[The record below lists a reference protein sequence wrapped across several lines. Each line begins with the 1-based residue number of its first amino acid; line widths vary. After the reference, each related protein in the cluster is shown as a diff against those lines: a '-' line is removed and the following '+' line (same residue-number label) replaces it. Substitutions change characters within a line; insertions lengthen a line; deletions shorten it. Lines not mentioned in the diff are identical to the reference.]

1 MRKIALAIVS
11 VVLAVC
17 MAVGLVACGEGRGK
31 VTITLSETTLTMTV
45 GDTET
50 LEATTSD
57 DSNVTWTSSDESV
70 AEVNSRGR
78 VTAMGAGEATIT
90 ATSGEATATCKVTV
104 KAKPV
109 ITISGLQETATVER
123 GQTITLTATASDS
136 SAIEWASS
144 DTDIATVNDEGVV
157 TGVFPGETTI
167 VAFTESGGR
176 AECELTVTYNSAAEG
191 WYAIQ
196 FSEQNKSAQGVYTYW
211 ADQPSW
217 NGSDVQ
223 VSNIEYLGD
232 ADDSM
237 AGEVTFTYQVNSGAF
252 WAGMQL
258 TYRDNEI
265 TEAGKAYNLTFDL
278 ESDAAGTI
286 TVNGNLVDIEEG
298 VNHIDVNFVCDD
310 DGTIYPDGD
319 YTNVSSAL
327 YICMGYEDNGE
338 DIVLEGATITISKLQ
353 WTEIQ
358 TSQLAAPSVALDG
371 TAITVTDGTNEA
383 DKVGGYQVGFFTEA
397 DSDQPLYA
405 MTLTGTTGTIDDTTY
420 VDDEYTLKV
429 RALAADAT
437 VTNSDWSAQGVAYTV
452 SHGAVSYEMTNTEQS
467 NITNDKWIF
476 WSEFDSITATYSEA
490 NGVDSSIS
498 DAGGNWYSCQYFYRA
513 SGMLSDRNYTVTMTL
528 TATLD
533 GKITVNGMQ
542 VTLVANEP
550 KQVTL
555 TLAGGTDISIQLGVY
570 GVGPAFGQVAVDF
583 DITNFAFTPIAG
595 ATQLQA
601 PTFTLS
607 DQNVITITDP
617 NGGTGV
623 GSFQLGFFQD
633 DELVEEI
640 TVANGDTLDLSAVP
654 NGEYTVRLRALAT
667 DLTYLDSDWS
677 ESSAEV
683 TVANAAT
690 TIPNGIETDTF
701 DKSWKEWHSQEQSW
715 AQTVVTLQNA
725 TYTEDENSIAGIVNL
740 EFTTS
745 GGGQSHAMQLFYK
758 DSEVESGLY
767 ELTMKINSSAAGSI
781 TINGNAVALIE
792 GDNDV
797 SVFINHT
804 QGNTLIAIQVGSAA
818 GPLPGKFIISDIQLA
833 AATATA
839 LQAPTFTLSDQNVIT
854 ITDPNEEGVGSF
866 TLGFFQNDEL
876 QSEVTVANGDTLD
889 LSAIPN
895 GEYVVKLRAVAANV
909 GFTNS
914 DWSTSTANVTVANE
928 STVVNWYE
936 EGKVPDKTWGYW
948 SASVGWNAGTSITVS
963 EAEYLEDETSMYGS
977 MHIVFVNNKNDGGTN
992 GQPWALQVYYKDSSV
1007 ATGTYTLTMK
1017 IESDITGTII
1027 LNDQEVDIVAGET
1040 TNVSITIN
1048 HTQGNTLIKFQM
1060 GNTET
1065 GALDRGD
1072 ITISAIQLTAAEVQA

>member
-17 MAVGLVACGEGRGK
+17 MAVGLVACGEGGN

-123 GQTITLTATASDS
+123 GQTITLTATASDES
-136 SAIEWASS
+136 TIEWASS

-683 TVANAAT
+683 TVANTAT
-690 TIPNGIETDTF
+690 TIPNGAEADTF
-701 DKSWKEWHSQEQSW
+701 DKTWREWHSQEQSW

-839 LQAPTFTLSDQNVIT
+839 LQAPTFSIAAETNVVTITDEVNTAGVAGYQLGFFENAEAAEPKYTKTAVNNEAFDTSLIENGTYTVRIRALGESLAYPDSAWSETTVQFVVEDADISYDLENKGGDVAKANPGTWYFFSNTGSTGSYDNGTLTVNLTGNVTPWYNNQLFLHDSSISGQYTVSMKINSTVEGAITICGQQQELQVGDNEINLTVNLGGDPVIT
-854 ITDPNEEGVGSF
+854 IIFGVWGEG
-866 TLGFFQNDEL
+866 
-876 QSEVTVANGDTLD
+876 
-889 LSAIPN
+889 
-895 GEYVVKLRAVAANV
+895 NV
-909 GFTNS
+909 GTVPFAEGTFT
-914 DWSTSTANVTVANE
+914 
-928 STVVNWYE
+928 
-936 EGKVPDKTWGYW
+936 
-948 SASVGWNAGTSITVS
+948 IT
-963 EAEYLEDETSMYGS
+963 
-977 MHIVFVNNKNDGGTN
+977 
-992 GQPWALQVYYKDSSV
+992 
-1007 ATGTYTLTMK
+1007 
-1017 IESDITGTII
+1017 DI
-1027 LNDQEVDIVAGET
+1027 AY
-1040 TNVSITIN
+1040 
-1048 HTQGNTLIKFQM
+1048 
-1060 GNTET
+1060 
-1065 GALDRGD
+1065 AP
-1072 ITISAIQLTAAEVQA
+1072 VQAQA

>member
-17 MAVGLVACGEGRGK
+17 MAVGLVACGEGGGN

-50 LEATTSD
+50 LEAETSD
-57 DSNVTWTSSDESV
+57 DSSVTWSTSDKTI
-70 AEVNSRGR
+70 ADVNSRGR

-136 SAIEWASS
+136 SAIEWASG
-144 DTDIATVNDEGVV
+144 DTTIATVTDEGVV

-420 VDDEYTLKV
+420 VDDEYTVKV

-452 SHGAVSYEMTNTEQS
+452 SHGAVSYEMANTEQS

-476 WSEFDSITATYSEA
+476 WSEFNSITATYSEA

-617 NGGTGV
+617 N
-623 GSFQLGFFQD
+623 
-633 DELVEEI
+633 
-640 TVANGDTLDLSAVP
+640 
-654 NGEYTVRLRALAT
+654 
-667 DLTYLDSDWS
+667 
-677 ESSAEV
+677 
-683 TVANAAT
+683 
-690 TIPNGIETDTF
+690 
-701 DKSWKEWHSQEQSW
+701 
-715 AQTVVTLQNA
+715 
-725 TYTEDENSIAGIVNL
+725 
-740 EFTTS
+740 
-745 GGGQSHAMQLFYK
+745 
-758 DSEVESGLY
+758 
-767 ELTMKINSSAAGSI
+767 
-781 TINGNAVALIE
+781 
-792 GDNDV
+792 
-797 SVFINHT
+797 
-804 QGNTLIAIQVGSAA
+804 
-818 GPLPGKFIISDIQLA
+818 
-833 AATATA
+833 
-839 LQAPTFTLSDQNVIT
+839 
-854 ITDPNEEGVGSF
+854 EEGVGSF

-936 EGKVPDKTWGYW
+936 EDNVPDKTWGYW

-1027 LNDQEVDIVAGET
+1027 LNDQTVDIVAGET

-1072 ITISAIQLTAAEVQA
+1072 ITISAIQLTAAEAQA